1 MKRLVLAASASVL
14 ALSLSPAMAQSAPAP
29 TAAPTATP
37 ASAAASTLDKV
48 MQSHVLRVCTPGD
61 YKPFSFMTS
70 PGQFEGL
77 DVDMMGSLATALG
90 AKPQFIKTSW
100 ANLLSDFAAG
110 KCDVAAGGI
119 SISLPRQQHVYFS
132 TGYMVNGKTPI
143 TLCKNA
149 KKYQTIA
156 QINKPSVRVIYNPG
170 GSNET
175 FAKTKLPNAKLIGN
189 KDNLTIFD
197 EILKGHAD
205 VFVTEGAEA
214 IVQSKLHPGLCAV
227 NPAKPL
233 QYGEMGYM
241 LPRGDEVFKRFV
253 DQWLHLAKA
262 NGEYAQIRGKWLGK

>member
-1 MKRLVLAASASVL
+1 MKRLALAACASVL
-14 ALSLSPAMAQSAPAP
+14 ALCVSPAMAQSAPAP
-29 TAAPTATP
+29 AAAPT
-37 ASAAASTLDKV
+37 STLDKV

-77 DVDMMGSLATALG
+77 DVDMMGSLAAALG
-90 AKPQFIKTSW
+90 AKPQFVKTTW
-100 ANLLSDFAAG
+100 ANLLPDFAAG

-119 SISLPRQQHVYFS
+119 SITLPRQEHVYFS
-132 TGYMVNGKTPI
+132 RGYMVNGKTPL
-143 TLCKNA
+143 TLCRNA
-149 KKYQTIA
+149 RKYQTIA
-156 QINKPSVRVIYNPG
+156 QINKPTVRVIYNPG

-175 FAKTKLPNAKLIGN
+175 FAKTKLPNAKLIEN

-197 EILKGHAD
+197 QILKGHAD

-227 NPAKPL
+227 NPGKPL

-241 LPRGDEVFKRFV
+241 LPSGDEVFKRFV

-262 NGEYAQIRGKWLGK
+262 SGEYAQISAKWLGNK

>member
-1 MKRLVLAASASVL
+1 MKRLALLACTGAL
-14 ALSLSPAMAQSAPAP
+14 ALAHAPAMAQSAPAP
-29 TAAPTATP
+29 
-37 ASAAASTLDKV
+37 SSTLGKV

-61 YKPFSFMTS
+61 YKPFSFMKA
-70 PGQFEGL
+70 PDQFEGL
-77 DVDMMGSLATALG
+77 DIDLMGSLAASLG

-100 ANLLSDFAAG
+100 SNLLPDFAAG

-119 SISLPRQQHVYFS
+119 SISLPRQQQVYFS
-132 TGYMVNGKTPI
+132 QGYMVNGKTPI
-143 TLCKNA
+143 ALCKNA

-156 QINKPSVRVIYNPG
+156 DINKPSVRVIYNPG

-175 FAKTKLPNAKLIGN
+175 FAKTRLPNAKLIQNG
-189 KDNLTIFD
+189 DNLTIFD
-197 EILKGHAD
+197 EIVKGHAD

-214 IVQSKLHPGLCAV
+214 IVQSRLHPQLCAV

-241 LPRGDEVFKRFV
+241 LPSGDEVFKRYV

-262 NGEYAQIRGKWLGK
+262 SGEYAQASDKWLGK